1 MEHSEELK
9 TTRGTLTTVGQ
20 PKTETKQRCGVP
32 ALTYTVVFSF
42 VSTDP
47 SAVMTVVCRLDTRTV
62 SKSAKFKSSLLD
74 TCIDALESTTRSLSS
89 SLIVDGQIKK
99 TPIQRKREN
108 TWPCFAHIPCFTA
121 SPSLVFFFFKI
132 YFLKTMI
139 EFLERRNF
147 VLH

>member
-1 MEHSEELK
+1 MEQSEELK
-9 TTRGTLTTVGQ
+9 TTRGTVTTVGQ

-74 TCIDALESTTRSLSS
+74 TSIDALVSTTRSLSS
-89 SLIVDGQIKK
+89 SLIVDGQKKK
-99 TPIQRKREN
+99 TPIQRSREN
-108 TWPCFAHIPCFTA
+108 TWPRVAQSHASLRAHRSCFFW
-121 SPSLVFFFFKI
+121 FFF
-132 YFLKTMI
+132 
-139 EFLERRNF
+139 
-147 VLH
+147 